1 MHHATNVTHDTLF
14 AVVHFCSECNNI
26 RMSTSLR
33 ERKRTETWNALHEAA
48 ADLAMS
54 HDGLGSVTVEAIVS
68 RANVSARTFFNYF
81 DTKEDAILGF
91 REPRI
96 DDEMLAGFLGSSGPL
111 VTRVADFYFDLV
123 QMSRT
128 TGTGRQRRLAI
139 VRRHP
144 ELTNRQFT
152 HFNQVEMLITDAVLD
167 HLESQNPGDHDNS
180 QRADALVQASGA
192 AHRVALR
199 HASPSAAAKDDRPAM
214 HAALKQLREVLQTT
228 P

>member
-1 MHHATNVTHDTLF
+1 MP
-14 AVVHFCSECNNI
+14 I
-26 RMSTSLR
+26 SLR

-48 ADLAMS
+48 ADLALS
-54 HDGLGSVTVEAIVS
+54 HDGLGSVTIDAIVA

-91 REPRI
+91 REPLI
-96 DDEMLAGFLGSSGPL
+96 DDEMLAGFTGSTGPL

-128 TGTGRQRRLAI
+128 TGAGRQRRMQI
-139 VRRHP
+139 VLRHP

-152 HFNQVEMLITDAVLD
+152 HFAQVETLITEAVLD
-167 HLESQNPGDHDNS
+167 HLESQHPGDPGNNH
-180 QRADALVQASGA
+180 RADTLVQACGA
-192 AHRVALR
+192 AHRIALR
-199 HASPSAAAKDDRPAM
+199 HATPAAAAKDDRPTM
-214 HAALKQLREVLQTT
+214 HDALSHLREVLQTT

>member
-1 MHHATNVTHDTLF
+1 MG
-14 AVVHFCSECNNI
+14 
-26 RMSTSLR
+26 MSISLR

-48 ADLAMS
+48 ADLALT
-54 HDGLGSVTVEAIVS
+54 HDGLGSVTVEAIVA

-81 DTKEDAILGF
+81 DTKEDAVLGF

-96 DDEMLAGFLGSSGPL
+96 DDEMLAAFTESTGPL

-128 TGTGRQRRLAI
+128 TGAGRQRRIQI

-152 HFNQVEMLITDAVLD
+152 HFSQVETLITEAVLG
-167 HLESQNPGDHDNS
+167 HLESQHPGDPGNN
-180 QRADALVQASGA
+180 QRADTLVQACGA
-192 AHRVALR
+192 ALR
-199 HASPSAAAKDDRPAM
+199 ITTRHPSPPSAAKDDRPAM
-214 HAALKQLREVLQTT
+214 HDALSQLREVLQTT